1 MIFSKRSKIEPPNL
15 GSITVQQSPELVSLQ
30 ALGQQQQHLLAL
42 QQQVQRQYVQQQQ
55 TLMLVHTGLLIGV
68 MLNTEH
74 TALGLLVCLG
84 GILLGL
90 NQFSVHI
97 QAREQ
102 YAHFQQQ
109 LTTLYHHIQQYIQK
123 PPRQGGQ
130 RYAPSIQKPASPM
143 LSTLQEMEEK
153 GAWPDYFAVF
163 GWIWIGL
170 WLVSALSFV
179 HVSWGLPMPS
189 WL

>member
-15 GSITVQQSPELVSLQ
+15 GSITVQQSPEMVSLH
-30 ALGQQQQHLLAL
+30 ALGQQQQHLQQL
-42 QQQVQRQYVQQQQ
+42 QQQTHRQYLQQQQ
-55 TLMLVHTGLLIGV
+55 TLMLVHTGLMIGI

-74 TALGLLVCLG
+74 TTIGVWVCLG

-90 NQFSVHI
+90 HQFSMHL

-102 YAHFQQQ
+102 YHHFQQQ
-109 LTTLYHHIQQYIQK
+109 LTTLYHHVQQYIQK
-123 PPRQGGQ
+123 PPRQAGQ

-143 LSTLQEMEEK
+143 LSTLQDMEEK
-153 GAWPDYFAVF
+153 GAWPEYFAVF
-163 GWIWIGL
+163 SWIWIGL
-170 WLVSALSFV
+170 WLVAALSFV
-179 HVSWGLPMPS
+179 HVPWGLPTPS